1 MFSKKI
7 FNSVAII
14 LSFISLSFNSVA
26 QISDNFILL
35 YESYSK
41 LNQIEEIIQ
50 NSDKKIMRKYGV
62 NESYV
67 LEREINLEATKHF
80 IGYQIKK
87 INDQRLIELKFSKD
101 SIEKFFLENAIPF
114 LSFQGKAKIFIGAND
129 SFFSESNLFIYES
142 KDFQNELIDS
152 RLLSSLN
159 QNIKIDYEFLEDYPT
174 SSYEQEELLK
184 NIESSEKEDWLIML
198 IDRFDLNKWS
208 IKFPKTSTIYLE
220 DNIEFQNHL
229 LDQILEE
236 VLKVSDSIS
245 KNSYLVTF
253 NSELSLDEITE
264 LVETLSVS
272 TDILHFRVKR
282 ISGEGIEIEYE
293 TYLDKVKATEFFRKL
308 GGTTI

>member
-67 LEREINLEATKHF
+67 SEREINLEATKHF

-87 INDQRLIELKFSKD
+87 FNDQRLIELKFSKD
-101 SIEKFFLENAIPF
+101 SIEEFFLENSIPF

-129 SFFSESNLFIYES
+129 SFFSKSNLFIYES
-142 KDFQNELIDS
+142 EVFQNELTDS

-159 QNIKIDYEFLEDYPT
+159 QNITIDYEFLEDYPV
-174 SSYEQEELLK
+174 SSYEQEELLES
-184 NIESSEKEDWLIML
+184 IESSEKGDWLVML

-220 DNIEFQNHL
+220 DDIEFQNYL
-229 LDQILEE
+229 LDQILGE
-236 VLKVSDSIS
+236 VLRVSDAIS

-253 NSELSLDEITE
+253 DSGLSLDEITE
-264 LVETLSVS
+264 LIETLSVS

-282 ISGEGIEIEYE
+282 ISGEKIEIEYE
-293 TYLDKVKATEFFRKL
+293 TYLDKVKATEFFKKL
-308 GGTTI
+308 GGITI

>member
-67 LEREINLEATKHF
+67 SEREINLEATKHF

-87 INDQRLIELKFSKD
+87 FNDQRLIELKFSKD
-101 SIEKFFLENAIPF
+101 SIEEFFLENSIPF

-129 SFFSESNLFIYES
+129 SFFSKSNLFIYES
-142 KDFQNELIDS
+142 EVFQNELTDS

-159 QNIKIDYEFLEDYPT
+159 QNITIDYEFLEDYPV
-174 SSYEQEELLK
+174 SSYEQEELLES
-184 NIESSEKEDWLIML
+184 IESSEKGDWLVML

-220 DNIEFQNHL
+220 DDIEFQNYL
-229 LDQILEE
+229 LDQILGE
-236 VLKVSDSIS
+236 VLRVSDAIS

-253 NSELSLDEITE
+253 DSGLSLDEITE
-264 LVETLSVS
+264 LIETLSVS

-282 ISGEGIEIEYE
+282 ISGEEIEIEYE

>member
-67 LEREINLEATKHF
+67 SEREINLEATKHF

-87 INDQRLIELKFSKD
+87 FNDQRLIELKFSKD
-101 SIEKFFLENAIPF
+101 SIEEFFLENSIPF

-129 SFFSESNLFIYES
+129 SFFSKSNLFIYES
-142 KDFQNELIDS
+142 EVFQNELTDS

-159 QNIKIDYEFLEDYPT
+159 QNITIDYEFLEDYPV
-174 SSYEQEELLK
+174 SSYEQEELLES
-184 NIESSEKEDWLIML
+184 IESSEKGDWLVML

-220 DNIEFQNHL
+220 DDIEFQNYL
-229 LDQILEE
+229 LDQILGE
-236 VLKVSDSIS
+236 VLRVSDAIS

-253 NSELSLDEITE
+253 DSGLSLDEITE
-264 LVETLSVS
+264 LIETLSVS

-282 ISGEGIEIEYE
+282 ISGEEIEIEYE
-293 TYLDKVKATEFFRKL
+293 TYLDKVKATEFFKKL
-308 GGTTI
+308 GGITI

>member
-67 LEREINLEATKHF
+67 SEREINLEATKHF

-87 INDQRLIELKFSKD
+87 FNDQRLIELKFSKD
-101 SIEKFFLENAIPF
+101 SIEEFFLDNSIPF

-129 SFFSESNLFIYES
+129 SFFSKSNLFIYES
-142 KDFQNELIDS
+142 EVFQNELTDS

-159 QNIKIDYEFLEDYPT
+159 QNITIDYEFLEDYPV
-174 SSYEQEELLK
+174 SSYEQEELLES
-184 NIESSEKEDWLIML
+184 IESSEKGDWLVML

-220 DNIEFQNHL
+220 DNIEFQNYL

-236 VLKVSDSIS
+236 VLRVSDAIS

-253 NSELSLDEITE
+253 DSSLSLDEITE
-264 LVETLSVS
+264 LIETLSVS

-282 ISGEGIEIEYE
+282 ISGEEIEIEYE
-293 TYLDKVKATEFFRKL
+293 TYLDKVKATEFFKKL

>member
-14 LSFISLSFNSVA
+14 LSFISLSFNSAA

>member
-67 LEREINLEATKHF
+67 SEREINLEATKHF

-87 INDQRLIELKFSKD
+87 FNDQRLIELKFSKD
-101 SIEKFFLENAIPF
+101 SIEEFFLENSIPF

-129 SFFSESNLFIYES
+129 SFFSKSNLFIYES
-142 KDFQNELIDS
+142 EVFQNELTDS
-152 RLLSSLN
+152 RLSL
-159 QNIKIDYEFLEDYPT
+159 IHI
-174 SSYEQEELLK
+174 
-184 NIESSEKEDWLIML
+184 
-198 IDRFDLNKWS
+198 
-208 IKFPKTSTIYLE
+208 
-220 DNIEFQNHL
+220 
-229 LDQILEE
+229 
-236 VLKVSDSIS
+236 
-245 KNSYLVTF
+245 
-253 NSELSLDEITE
+253 
-264 LVETLSVS
+264 
-272 TDILHFRVKR
+272 
-282 ISGEGIEIEYE
+282 
-293 TYLDKVKATEFFRKL
+293 
-308 GGTTI
+308 

>member
-67 LEREINLEATKHF
+67 SEREINLEATKHF

-87 INDQRLIELKFSKD
+87 FNDQRLIELKFSKD
-101 SIEKFFLENAIPF
+101 SIEEFFLENSIPF

-129 SFFSESNLFIYES
+129 SFFSKSNLFIYES
-142 KDFQNELIDS
+142 EVFQNELTDS

-159 QNIKIDYEFLEDYPT
+159 QNITIDYEFLEDYPV
-174 SSYEQEELLK
+174 SSYEQEELLES
-184 NIESSEKEDWLIML
+184 IESSEKGDWLVML

-220 DNIEFQNHL
+220 DNIEFQNYL
-229 LDQILEE
+229 LDQILGE
-236 VLKVSDSIS
+236 VLRVSDAIS

-253 NSELSLDEITE
+253 DSNLSLDEITE
-264 LVETLSVS
+264 LIETLSVS

-282 ISGEGIEIEYE
+282 ISGEEIEIEYE
-293 TYLDKVKATEFFRKL
+293 TYLDKVKATEFFKKL
-308 GGTTI
+308 GGITI

>member
-14 LSFISLSFNSVA
+14 LSFISLSFNSAA

-129 SFFSESNLFIYES
+129 SFFSKSNLFIYES

>member
-67 LEREINLEATKHF
+67 SEREINLEATKHF

-87 INDQRLIELKFSKD
+87 FNDQRLIELKFSKD
-101 SIEKFFLENAIPF
+101 SIEEFFLDNSIPF

-129 SFFSESNLFIYES
+129 SFFLKSNLFIYES
-142 KDFQNELIDS
+142 EVFQNELTDS

-159 QNIKIDYEFLEDYPT
+159 QNITIDYEFLEDYPV
-174 SSYEQEELLK
+174 SSYEQEELLES
-184 NIESSEKEDWLIML
+184 IESSEKGDWLVML

-220 DNIEFQNHL
+220 DNIEFQNYL
-229 LDQILEE
+229 LDQILGE
-236 VLKVSDSIS
+236 VLRVSDAIS

-253 NSELSLDEITE
+253 DSNLSLDEITE
-264 LVETLSVS
+264 LIETLSVS

-282 ISGEGIEIEYE
+282 ISGEEIEIEYE
-293 TYLDKVKATEFFRKL
+293 TYLDKVKATEFFKKL

>member
-50 NSDKKIMRKYGV
+50 DSDKKIMRKYGV

-87 INDQRLIELKFSKD
+87 FNDQRLIELKFSKD
-101 SIEKFFLENAIPF
+101 SIEEFFLENSIPF
-114 LSFQGKAKIFIGAND
+114 LSFQGKAKIFVGAND
-129 SFFSESNLFIYES
+129 SFFSKSNLFIYES
-142 KDFQNELIDS
+142 EVFQNELTDS
-152 RLLSSLN
+152 MLLSSLN
-159 QNIKIDYEFLEDYPT
+159 QNIKIDYEFLEDYPI

-184 NIESSEKEDWLIML
+184 SIESSEKGNWLVIL

-220 DNIEFQNHL
+220 DKIKFQNYL

-236 VLKVSDSIS
+236 VLRVDDVIS
-245 KNSYLVTF
+245 QNSYSVTF
-253 NSELSLDEITE
+253 DSELSLDQIIE
-264 LVETLSVS
+264 LVETLSIS

-282 ISGEGIEIEYE
+282 ISSESIEIEYD
-293 TYLDKVKATEFFRKL
+293 TYLDRDKATEFFRKL
-308 GGTTI
+308 GGKTI